1 MFSWV
6 SVEARTGKIIT
17 DLPLLD
23 VSTIKQSLGR
33 YETTTAT
40 LPISKQFAPYGWE
53 RATKKG
59 ATHLVLLA
67 DNPDDPA
74 HGIPLIGYV
83 INRRQ
88 RTDKDV
94 ISLDLATAEAYL
106 DRRYVVNKTYT
117 SIGQNAIVSDLI
129 TSFIAD
135 GVKPGIPIRVQ
146 TVTAGTGAL
155 RTRTY
160 LDSDD
165 KTVYSALSD
174 LAGVIGGPEW
184 YIGWEWQHNPE
195 RITPVLY
202 VGNRIG
208 NPTPTGLGPAATF
221 EIPGSISTIQVD
233 EDYSSGKGATSVI
246 AVSTAQGNVRP
257 QSPAQVD
264 NSDPELPTF
273 EYRYTP
279 STSISDVSRLTTH
292 AQAALSNLATGAL
305 SVGLSSLAAEGPQLG
320 IDWFLGDD
328 VGFVIGG
335 LDTQGKDTV
344 PSFPGGIS
352 GVARVLGWELTLSET
367 PVITP
372 ILINPIYS

>member
-1 MFSWV
+1 MFYWV
-6 SVEARTGKIIT
+6 AVEARTGKIIT

-23 VSTIKQSLGR
+23 VSSVKQSLGR

-40 LPISKQFAPYGWE
+40 LPISSQFAPSGWE

-59 ATHLVLLA
+59 ATHLILLA

-74 HGIPLIGYV
+74 HGIPLIGYL

-94 ISLDLATAEAYL
+94 IILDLATVEAYL
-106 DRRYVVNKTYT
+106 DRRYAVNKTYT
-117 SIGQNAIVSDLI
+117 NLGQNSIVSDLI
-129 TSFIAD
+129 SSFIVNGA
-135 GVKPGIPIRVQ
+135 KPGIPIRVQ
-146 TVTAGTGAL
+146 NVTGGAGAL
-155 RTRTY
+155 RSETY

-165 KTVYSALSD
+165 KTVYSALSN

-184 YIGWEWQHNPE
+184 YIGWEWQYNPE

-208 NPTPTGLGPAATF
+208 NPIPAGLGPEATF
-221 EIPGSISTIQVD
+221 EIPGSVTSFQVV
-233 EDYSSGKGATSVI
+233 EDYSSTKGATSVI

-264 NSDPELPTF
+264 SSDPELPTF

-279 STSISDVSRLTTH
+279 STSITNVSKLTAH

-305 SVGLSSLAAEGPQLG
+305 SVGLSSIASEGPQLG

-335 LDTQGKDTV
+335 IDAQGKDTV

-352 GVARVLGWELTLSET
+352 GIARVLGWELTLGDT
-367 PVITP
+367 PVVTP
-372 ILINPIYS
+372 ILINPVYS